1 VCNQFKK
8 LPIERR
14 ECRTQFIQIHIK
26 ESPMFPIDTAN
37 ILI

>member
-8 LPIERR
+8 LPIEGRQR
-14 ECRTQFIQIHIK
+14 CPQFIQIHIK